1 MWVAII
7 KEIQR
12 NPIGD
17 HFLKPMTLFFDL
29 GNTLLYSLDP
39 GDENI
44 KIACVHAAAAF
55 AELGYLIRPNDLAAA
70 HYHNLTRYYAIR
82 DGDHIE
88 HSAEQIFIQ
97 TLEEFGF
104 TDLPAKDIHAA
115 IQAFYAYTQSNWYLI
130 DGIPELLGK
139 LRQKGHTLGL
149 ISNASSIQ
157 DVLTQLQ
164 SHRLSDFFTS
174 VNISA
179 AIGFRKPRREIFEA
193 ALKNAGVE
201 AGDAVMI
208 GDTFI
213 ADILG
218 AKRMGMRAVWATRYA
233 KTDQV
238 ILPDV
243 HADFLLD
250 DITLLE
256 EVLDLMIR

>member
-1 MWVAII
+1 M
-7 KEIQR
+7 E
-12 NPIGD
+12 P
-17 HFLKPMTLFFDL
+17 LTLFFDL
-29 GNTLLYSLDP
+29 GNTLLYNRDP

-44 KIACVHAAAAF
+44 EIACVHAADAF
-55 AELGYLIRPNDLAAA
+55 AGLGYLIRPNDLAVA
-70 HYHNLTRYYAIR
+70 HYHNLIRYYAIR

-104 TDLPAKDIHAA
+104 TDLPAKDIHTA
-115 IQAFYAYTQSNWYLI
+115 IQAFYAYTQSSWYLI
-130 DGIPELLGK
+130 DGVPELLGA
-139 LRQKGHTLGL
+139 LRREGHTLGL
-149 ISNASSIQ
+149 ISNASSVQ

-193 ALKNAGVE
+193 ALKDVGAE
-201 AGDAVMI
+201 AGNAVMI

-218 AKRMGMRAVWATRYA
+218 AKRMEMARV
-233 KTDQV
+233 
-238 ILPDV
+238 
-243 HADFLLD
+243 
-250 DITLLE
+250 
-256 EVLDLMIR
+256 